1 MADITSRPFGITAAG
16 EAVTLYTMKN
26 SKGMSVGVL
35 DYGCTVQ
42 SILVKSSGGEA
53 LDVVLG
59 YDDAAGYE
67 NGSSF
72 FGTFVGRYA
81 NRIKGSAFDLGGK
94 HYEIPANEGK
104 NHLHGVL
111 TKTVFEASEDNGSLV
126 LKYLSP
132 DREEGFPGN
141 LDITVKYSLTEEN
154 ELVMEYTAVTDADTV
169 VNFTN
174 HSYFNLNGCNGG
186 DILGHTLTLEADQ
199 FTEGGPET
207 IPTGRILPVR
217 GTPMDFTA
225 GKTVGQDIRADFE
238 QLRLCRG
245 YDHNF
250 ILRGE
255 DGKMKCCAV
264 LKGEKSGITMECSTT
279 QPAVQLYTGNFV
291 DDTGK
296 GGVKYG
302 QYSALCLETQHYPCS
317 PNFLEFP
324 STVLRPGE
332 VYHQTTVYKFMN

>member
-1 MADITSRPFGITAAG
+1 MADITPRHFGTTAAG
-16 EAVTLYTMKN
+16 EAVTLYTMRN
-26 SKGMSVGVL
+26 SGGMSVGVL

-42 SILVKSSGGEA
+42 SVLVRSPGGGM

-59 YDDAAGYE
+59 YDDVAGYE
-67 NGSSF
+67 NGTCF
-72 FGTFVGRYA
+72 FGAFVGRYA

-111 TKTVFEASEDNGSLV
+111 MKTVFTAAEDNGILV

-132 DREEGFPGN
+132 DGEEGFPGN

-154 ELVMEYTAVTDADTV
+154 ELVMEYTAITDADTV

-174 HSYFNLNGCNGG
+174 HSYFNLNGCDGG
-186 DILGHTLTLEADQ
+186 DVLGHTLRLEADK
-199 FTEGGPET
+199 FTEGDPET

-217 GTPMDFTA
+217 GTPMDFTG
-225 GKTVGQDIRADFE
+225 GKTVGQDIGADYE
-238 QLRLCRG
+238 QLKLCRG

-250 ILRGE
+250 IFRSE
-255 DGKMKCCAV
+255 DGVMKCVAV
-264 LKGEKSGITMECSTT
+264 LKGNQSGITMECSTT

-296 GGVKYG
+296 GGVQYG

-317 PNFLEFP
+317 PNFPEFP

-332 VYHQTTVYKFMN
+332 EYSQRTVYKFY